1 MMSISIPRHRMPRSR
16 RPRARFGGLWL
27 CALLL
32 GAPAAWAQ
40 SPAAQA
46 QATQA
51 AALPANL
58 ARASKDARTGL
69 VTLRFHDVA
78 LREVFDLLSRQ
89 EKTNIL
95 LGKGVDGQ
103 VSVSLYD
110 VTVDQAVRSVAE
122 AAGFAVEQHH
132 GSYLIVDRKEVGQD
146 SAYGATV
153 VRSYKVQYSSPK
165 QVADILA
172 KHVSRHGKITPLAER
187 SLLLVEDT
195 PEFQTRI
202 AQLLDEIDQEPRQIL
217 IEARILEITLDQSET
232 FGVDWSQVFGAGNK
246 SSGGTKG
253 LSSPSSAGLFFNIVN
268 RNLDLY
274 LSALSSKGR
283 VQTLSTPRLL
293 ALENQQASAVIGDRV
308 GYKVTT
314 TINQVTSETIQFLDT
329 GVILQVTPSVDQRGR
344 IMMQIHPEVSS
355 ATMNAGI
362 PSKKSTEVTTRLLC
376 EDGQSIFIGGLI
388 KRSSGVRRTGVPGLG
403 EVPMLGRLFSSQED
417 SVATTE
423 TVVVITPRIVGGA
436 AQTQVAVPAEALQ
449 PVASPLG
456 QGRLRLDLAEP
467 AF

>member
-1 MMSISIPRHRMPRSR
+1 MMSISYPRHRTQRS
-16 RPRARFGGLWL
+16 PWL
-27 CALLL
+27 QAQVCALLL
-32 GAPAAWAQ
+32 CALPLQAQTVAAQ
-40 SPAAQA
+40 SNTPQTNAAQ
-46 QATQA
+46 T
-51 AALPANL
+51 
-58 ARASKDARTGL
+58 SKDPKTGL
-69 VTLRFHDVA
+69 VTLRFHEVA
-78 LREVFDLLSRQ
+78 LRDVFDLLSRQ
-89 EKTNIL
+89 EKANIL

-103 VSVSLYD
+103 VSINLYN

-122 AAGFAVEQHH
+122 AAGYAVEQHH
-132 GSYLIVDRKEVGQD
+132 GSYLIVDRKEVGQE
-146 SAYGATV
+146 SAFGATV
-153 VRSYKVQYSSPK
+153 LRSYKVQYSNPK
-165 QVADILA
+165 QVADILT
-172 KHVSRHGKITPLAER
+172 KHLSRYGKVTPLVER
-187 SLLLVEDT
+187 NLLLVEDT
-195 PEFQTRI
+195 PEFQTRV

-246 SSGGTKG
+246 SSGGTQG
-253 LSSPSSAGLFFNIVN
+253 LASPGSAGLFFNIVN

-355 ATMNAGI
+355 ATMNGGI

-388 KRSSGVRRTGVPGLG
+388 KRTSGVRRSGVPVLG
-403 EVPMLGRLFSSQED
+403 DVPMLGRLFSSQED
-417 SVATTE
+417 SFSTTE
-423 TVVVITPRIVGGA
+423 TVVVITPRIVSGA
-436 AQTQVAVPAEALQ
+436 AQTQAAVPAEALK

-456 QGRLRLDLAEP
+456 QGSLRLDMAEP
-467 AF
+467 TF

>member
-1 MMSISIPRHRMPRSR
+1 MIRPHTPSFTPSLHRWQRLW
-16 RPRARFGGLWL
+16 ACALWL
-27 CALLL
+27 AV
-32 GAPAAWAQ
+32 APALAQ
-40 SPAAQA
+40 TNPEPAGK
-46 QATQA
+46 A
-51 AALPANL
+51 APGQNQTS
-58 ARASKDARTGL
+58 RDQRTGL

-78 LREVFDLLSRQ
+78 LRDVFDLLSRQ
-89 EKTNIL
+89 EKANIL

-103 VSVSLYD
+103 VSINLYN
-110 VTVDQAVRSVAE
+110 VTVEQAVRSVAE
-122 AAGFAVEQHH
+122 AAGYAVEQHH
-132 GSYLIVDRKEVGQD
+132 GSYLIVDRKEVGQE
-146 SAYGATV
+146 SAQGATTL
-153 VRSYKVQYSSPK
+153 RSYKVQYSNPK
-165 QVADILA
+165 QVADILT
-172 KHVSRHGKITPLAER
+172 KHVSRYGKVTPLVER
-187 SLLLVEDT
+187 NLLLVEDL

-202 AQLLDEIDQEPRQIL
+202 AQLLDEIDQEPRQIM

-246 SSGGTKG
+246 SKGGTQG
-253 LSSPSSAGLFFNIVN
+253 LSSPTSAGLFFNIVN

-329 GVILQVTPSVDQRGR
+329 GVILQVTPTVDQRGR

-355 ATMNAGI
+355 ATMTAGI

-388 KRSSGVRRTGVPGLG
+388 KRNSFVRRAGVPGLSD
-403 EVPMLGRLFSSQED
+403 VPMLGRLFSSQEE
-417 SVATTE
+417 TGTMTE
-423 TVVVITPRIVGGA
+423 TVVVITPRIVGSA
-436 AQTQVAVPAEALQ
+436 AQTQVAVPAEALK
-449 PVASPLG
+449 PTTSPLG
-456 QGRLRLDLAEP
+456 QGSLRLDLAEP
-467 AF
+467 TF